1 MPVTTR
7 GPAVADLKRR
17 TLTPSETAAR
27 LGLTTDELRLLRQRG
42 GGPMFVVLTRKS
54 VRYLR
59 SSVDDWDAQNP
70 VADEAL
76 SA

>member
-7 GPAVADLKRR
+7 RPAIAEPKRR
-17 TLTPSETAAR
+17 ALTPDETATR
-27 LGLTTDELRLLRQRG
+27 LGLTTRQLLQLRQNG
-42 GGPMFVVLTRKS
+42 GGPTFVALTRSS

-59 SSVDDWDAQNP
+59 SSVDEWA
-70 VADEAL
+70 AREAASDESQ

>member
-7 GPAVADLKRR
+7 GPAVADPKRR

-27 LGLTTDELRLLRQRG
+27 LGLTTDELRRLRQSG
-42 GGPMFVVLTRKS
+42 GGPMFVALTRKS
-54 VRYLR
+54 VRYLQ
-59 SSVDDWDAQNP
+59 SSVDDWDVQNP
-70 VADEAL
+70 VTDEAL

>member
-1 MPVTTR
+1 MPVTTH

-17 TLTPSETAAR
+17 ILTPSETAAR
-27 LGLTTDELRLLRQRG
+27 LGLTKDELRLLRQRG

-59 SSVDDWDAQNP
+59 SSVDEWDAQNP

>member
-1 MPVTTR
+1 MRVVTR
-7 GPAVADLKRR
+7 RPAIADPKRR
-17 TLTPSETAAR
+17 ALTPSETAAR
-27 LGLTTDELRLLRQRG
+27 LGLTTDDLRLLRQRG
-42 GGPMFVVLTRKS
+42 SGPTFVALTRKS

-59 SSVDDWDAQNP
+59 SSVDAWDAHNP